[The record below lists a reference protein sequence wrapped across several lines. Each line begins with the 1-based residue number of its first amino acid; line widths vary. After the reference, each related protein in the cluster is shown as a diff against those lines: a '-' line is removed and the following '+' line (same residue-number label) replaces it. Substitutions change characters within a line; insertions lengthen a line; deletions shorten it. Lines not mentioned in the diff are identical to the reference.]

1 MSETPVSE
9 TPEEQ
14 YARIIGSVS
23 SSRRDGTPIQSA
35 GNGAEVDTEGTIG
48 ANPYRLKGDNLV
60 GDSIRQLAKGLTLG
74 GADEAEGF
82 LRGIY
87 QASTSGKSFS
97 DAINEGIDH
106 VRAQNKAFEEAN
118 PRASLG
124 LQVGGGLTTGFI
136 GGGRALA
143 AQGARQLSLGQKIA
157 QGAKVG
163 GAVGATT
170 GALSAEG
177 GFDKEGLTRRATGA
191 AVGGAAGTALGAG
204 FPVVASGAYLAGKTA
219 GRFVPGGSQ
228 RQTENLMRNVGAA
241 DRLPARG
248 QQLGPREVGP
258 TQSPAAALR
267 SELDE
272 IGPEA
277 VVADVGQENVR
288 DLARY
293 TANKFGARETEGM
306 LAERMTNQ
314 GLRIEDT
321 ILGSISARSL
331 PDFLEETEKARRIA
345 AKQNYGELYEMPVS
359 LTPTLKTFFDN
370 KHVQRAWEGAKEI
383 AEVDDII
390 LTPLVATTVS
400 KTGGAPIT
408 EYLNPTLEHLDF
420 LKQGLDDLVTQAY
433 DNKKFKLGER
443 LKYKRNDFK
452 DYVDELTDGE
462 YAKVR
467 SAYAGSRAA
476 EEAAT
481 LGSNFAKNVTSV
493 SVNQLRKLGEH
504 ERESFK
510 VGFADYI
517 VNKVLGTPDQADAVK
532 KIFGNHLARRRLRE
546 ALGGQDGALEALEAR
561 LNAEIKMEKTS
572 AIRFGSRT
580 NPMEEQA
587 KTFNAPQG
595 FVGDVVGAA
604 AGNPLSGAR
613 LAGGLFDKVAA
624 RPEAVAARLQRLLF
638 SQDPKDQEMAIALLT
653 QGQTLGSRSGGMA
666 HALFTPASSFYA
678 ANPDISIDRAL
689 GK

>member
-1 MSETPVSE
+1 M
-9 TPEEQ
+9 
-14 YARIIGSVS
+14 
-23 SSRRDGTPIQSA
+23 
-35 GNGAEVDTEGTIG
+35 
-48 ANPYRLKGDNLV
+48 
-60 GDSIRQLAKGLTLG
+60 
-74 GADEAEGF
+74 
-82 LRGIY
+82 
-87 QASTSGKSFS
+87 
-97 DAINEGIDH
+97 
-106 VRAQNKAFEEAN
+106 
-118 PRASLG
+118 
-124 LQVGGGLTTGFI
+124 
-136 GGGRALA
+136 
-143 AQGARQLSLGQKIA
+143 
-157 QGAKVG
+157 
-163 GAVGATT
+163 
-170 GALSAEG
+170 
-177 GFDKEGLTRRATGA
+177 RRATGA
-191 AVGGAAGTALGAG
+191 LEGGAKGAGLGAA
-204 FPVVASGAYLAGKTA
+204 FPIAASGAYLAGKTA

-248 QQLGPREVGP
+248 HQLGPKEIGP

-277 VVADVGQENVR
+277 VVADIGEENVR

-293 TANKFGARETEGM
+293 TANKFGGREAEGM
-306 LAERMTNQ
+306 LAERMANQ

-321 ILGSISARSL
+321 VLGSISNKSL

-345 AKQNYGELYEMPVS
+345 ARQNYGELYEMPVS
-359 LTPTLKTFFDN
+359 LTPKLKTFFDN

-390 LTPLVATTVS
+390 LTPLVTTTVS
-400 KTGGAPIT
+400 KTGGAPIK

-420 LKQGLDDLVTQAY
+420 LKQGLDDLVTRA
-433 DNKKFKLGER
+433 NNAGNFKLSGR
-443 LKYKRNDFK
+443 LKQKRNDFR
-452 DYVDELTDGE
+452 DYADEVTDGK

-467 SAYAGSRAA
+467 SEYAGSIAA
-476 EEAAT
+476 EEAAI

-510 VGFADYI
+510 VGFADHI
-517 VNKVLGTPDQADAVK
+517 VNKVLGTPDQADVVK

-546 ALGGQDGALEALEAR
+546 ALGGQDGALEALESR
-561 LNAEIKMEKTS
+561 LNAEIKMARTS
-572 AIRFGSRT
+572 DIRFGSRT

-613 LAGGLFDKVAA
+613 LAGSLFDKVAA
-624 RPEAVAARLQRLLF
+624 RPEAVATRLQRLLF

>member
-1 MSETPVSE
+1 MANGNVIAQLERKMRQNAELQPN
-9 TPEEQ
+9 PE
-14 YARIIGSVS
+14 
-23 SSRRDGTPIQSA
+23 D
-35 GNGAEVDTEGTIG
+35 TIG
-48 ANPYRLKGDNLV
+48 AHPYRLKGDNLV
-60 GDSIRQLAKGLTLG
+60 GDSIRQLAQGLSLG

-82 LRGIY
+82 ARGIY
-87 QASTSGKSFS
+87 ETATSEKSFP
-97 DAINEGIDH
+97 DAVNEGIDY
-106 VRAQNKAFEEAN
+106 VRSQNQAFEEAN
-118 PRASLG
+118 PRAALG
-124 LQVGGGLTTGFI
+124 LQVGGGLATGFI

-157 QGAKVG
+157 QGGKVG

-170 GALSAEG
+170 GALTSEG
-177 GFDKEGLTRRATGA
+177 GFDKEGLMRRATGA
-191 AVGGAAGTALGAG
+191 LEGGVKGTVLGAG
-204 FPVVASGAYLAGKTA
+204 FPVLASGAYLAGKTA

-248 QQLGPREVGP
+248 P
-258 TQSPAAALR
+258 AALR

-288 DLARY
+288 DLARH
-293 TANKFGARETEGM
+293 TANKFGGREAEGM

-321 ILGSISARSL
+321 ILGNISNRSL
-331 PDFLEETEKARRIA
+331 PEFLDETDKARRIA
-345 AKQNYGELYEMPVS
+345 ARQSYGKLYEMPVS

-370 KHVQRAWEGAKEI
+370 KHMQRAWEGAKEI

-390 LTPLVATTVS
+390 LTPLVTTTVS
-400 KTGGAPIT
+400 KTGGAPIK

-420 LKQGLDDLVTQAY
+420 LKQGLDDLVTRA
-433 DNKKFKLGER
+433 NKEGNFKLESR
-443 LKYKRNDFK
+443 LKQKRNDFR
-452 DYVDELTDGE
+452 DYVDEITDGAYAQVRSE
-462 YAKVR
+462 YA
-467 SAYAGSRAA
+467 GFIAA
-476 EEAAT
+476 RDAAI
-481 LGSNFAKNVTSV
+481 LGSDFAKNVTSV

-546 ALGGQDGALEALEAR
+546 ALGGHDGALEALETR
-561 LNAEIKMEKTS
+561 IKAEIKMAKTS
-572 AIRFGSRT
+572 DIRFGSRT
-580 NPMEEQA
+580 NPMEEQS

-595 FVGDVVGAA
+595 ILGDVVGAA
-604 AGNPLSGAR
+604 AGHPLSGAR
-613 LAGGLFDKVAA
+613 LGGRLFDKVAA

-653 QGQTLGSRSGGMA
+653 QGQTLGNRSSGMA
-666 HALFTPASSFYA
+666 GALFTPASSFYA

-689 GK
+689 DGRQGRLIIE

>member
-1 MSETPVSE
+1 MANGNLK
-9 TPEEQ
+9 EQ
-14 YARIIGSVS
+14 LRAKML
-23 SSRRDGTPIQSA
+23 QNA
-35 GNGAEVDTEGTIG
+35 AAQANTEGTTES
-48 ANPYRLKGDNLV
+48 NPYRLEGDNLV
-60 GDSIRQLAKGLTLG
+60 GDSIRQLAQGLSLG

-87 QASTSGKSFS
+87 QGATSGKSFS

-118 PRASLG
+118 PRAALG
-124 LQVGGGLTTGFI
+124 LQVGGGLATGFV

-163 GAVGATT
+163 GVVGGTT
-170 GALSAEG
+170 GALTAEG
-177 GFDKEGLTRRATGA
+177 GFDVEGLSRRGTGA
-191 AVGGAAGTALGAG
+191 LVGGAAGTALGAG
-204 FPVVASGAYLAGKTA
+204 FPVAGAGAYLAGKTA
-219 GRFVPGGSQ
+219 SRLVPGGSQ

-248 QQLGPREVGP
+248 HQLGPKEVGP

-277 VVADVGQENVR
+277 VVADVGQENVQ

-293 TANKFGARETEGM
+293 TVSKFGGREAEGM
-306 LAERMTNQ
+306 LAERMANQ

-321 ILGSISARSL
+321 VLGSISARSL

-359 LTPTLKTFFDN
+359 LTPTLKTFFNN
-370 KHVQRAWEGAKEI
+370 KHVQRAWGGAKEI

-390 LTPLVATTVS
+390 LTPLVTTTVS
-400 KTGGAPIT
+400 KTGDAPIKK
-408 EYLNPTLEHLDF
+408 YLNPTLEHLDF
-420 LKQGLDDLVTQAY
+420 LKQGLDDLVTRA
-433 DNKKFKLGER
+433 NNAGKFKLASR
-443 LKYKRNDFK
+443 LKQKRNDFR
-452 DYVDELTDGE
+452 DYVDELTDGK

-467 SAYAGSRAA
+467 SEYAGSIAA

-493 SVNQLRKLGEH
+493 SVNQLRKLGKH

-510 VGFADYI
+510 VGFADHI

-546 ALGGQDGALEALEAR
+546 ALGGQHGALEALEAR
-561 LNAEIKMEKTS
+561 LKAEIKMAKTS
-572 AIRFGSRT
+572 DIRFGSRT
-580 NPMEEQA
+580 TPMKEQA
-587 KTFNAPQG
+587 KTFGASQEIL
-595 FVGDVVGAA
+595 GDIVGAA
-604 AGNPLSGAR
+604 AGHPLSGAR

-624 RPEAVAARLQRLLF
+624 RPEAVAKRLQRLLF
-638 SQDPKDQEMAIALLT
+638 SQNPKDQEMAIALLT

-689 GK
+689 GN

>member
-1 MSETPVSE
+1 MANINQKKL
-9 TPEEQ
+9 TPEEI
-14 YARIIGSVS
+14 ARRKEELRSKMTTSVS
-23 SSRRDGTPIQSA
+23 SGVAAPQSD
-35 GNGAEVDTEGTIG
+35 AESTIS
-48 ANPYRLKGDNLV
+48 ANPYRLEGDNLI
-60 GDSIRQLAKGLTLG
+60 GDSIRQLTQGLTLG

-87 QASTSGKSFS
+87 QGATSGKSFS

-118 PRASLG
+118 PRAALG
-124 LQVGGGLTTGFI
+124 LQVGGGLATGFV

-143 AQGARQLSLGQKIA
+143 AQGAKQLSLGQRIA
-157 QGAKVG
+157 QGGKVG
-163 GAVGATT
+163 GTIGATT
-170 GALSAEG
+170 GALTSEG
-177 GFDKEGLTRRATGA
+177 GFDQEGLMRRATGA
-191 AVGGAAGTALGAG
+191 LEGGAIGAGLGAA
-204 FPVVASGAYLAGKTA
+204 FPVATSGAYLAGKTA
-219 GRFVPGGSQ
+219 GRFIPGGSQ

-248 QQLGPREVGP
+248 HQLGPKEIGP
-258 TQSPAAALR
+258 TKSPAVALK

-293 TANKFGARETEGM
+293 TANKFGGREAEGM
-306 LAERMTNQ
+306 LAERMANQ

-321 ILGSISARSL
+321 VLGSISNKSL

-345 AKQNYGELYEMPVS
+345 ARQNYGELYEMPVS
-359 LTPTLKTFFDN
+359 LTPKLKTFFDN
-370 KHVQRAWEGAKEI
+370 KHVQRAWKGAKEI

-390 LTPLVATTVS
+390 LTPLVTKTVF
-400 KTGGAPIT
+400 KTGDAPIKQ
-408 EYLNPTLEHLDF
+408 YLNPTLEHLDF
-420 LKQGLDDLVTQAY
+420 LKQGLDDLVTRA
-433 DNKKFKLGER
+433 NNAGNFKLSGR
-443 LKYKRNDFK
+443 LKQKRNDFR
-452 DYVDELTDGE
+452 DYVDELTDGK

-467 SAYAGSRAA
+467 SEYAGSIAA
-476 EEAAT
+476 EEAAI

-493 SVNQLRKLGEH
+493 SVNQLKKLGEH

-510 VGFADYI
+510 VGFADNI

-546 ALGGQDGALEALEAR
+546 ALGGQDGALEALEER
-561 LNAEIKMEKTS
+561 LKAEIAMEKTS
-572 AIRFGSRT
+572 AIRFNSRT
-580 NPMEEQA
+580 TPMAEQA
-587 KTFNAPQG
+587 TTFGASQG
-595 FVGDVVGAA
+595 ILGDVVSAA
-604 AGNPLSGAR
+604 AGHPLSGAR
-613 LAGGLFDKVAA
+613 LGGRLFDKVAT

-638 SQDPKDQEMAIALLT
+638 SQNPKDQEMAIALLT

>member
-1 MSETPVSE
+1 MANGNVIAQLERKMRQNAELQPN
-9 TPEEQ
+9 PE
-14 YARIIGSVS
+14 
-23 SSRRDGTPIQSA
+23 
-35 GNGAEVDTEGTIG
+35 DTI
-48 ANPYRLKGDNLV
+48 AAHPYRLKGDNRAV
-60 GDSIRQLAKGLTLG
+60 GSIRQLAQGFSLG

-82 LRGIY
+82 ARGIY
-87 QASTSGKSFS
+87 EASTSGKSFP
-97 DAINEGIDH
+97 DAVNEGIDY
-106 VRAQNKAFEEAN
+106 VRDQNQAFEEAN
-118 PRASLG
+118 PGGALG
-124 LQVGGGLTTGFI
+124 LQVGGGLATGFI

-143 AQGARQLSLGQKIA
+143 AQGARQLSLGQRIA
-157 QGAKVG
+157 QGGKVG

-170 GALSAEG
+170 GALTSEG
-177 GFDKEGLTRRATGA
+177 GFDKEGLMRRATGA
-191 AVGGAAGTALGAG
+191 LEGGAKGAVLGAA
-204 FPVVASGAYLAGKTA
+204 FPVLASGAYLAGKTA

-228 RQTENLMRNVGAA
+228 RQAENLMKNVGAA

-248 QQLGPREVGP
+248 QTVGPKEVGP
-258 TQSPAAALR
+258 SQSAAAALR

-277 VVADVGQENVR
+277 VVADIGGENVR

-293 TANKFGARETEGM
+293 TANKFGGREAEGM

-321 ILGSISARSL
+321 ILGSISATSL
-331 PDFLEETEKARRIA
+331 GDFIEETDKARRIA
-345 AKQNYGELYEMPVS
+345 ARQSYGELYEMPVS

-370 KHVQRAWEGAKEI
+370 KHMQRAWEGAKEI

-390 LTPLVATTVS
+390 LTPLVKTTVS
-400 KTGGAPIT
+400 KTGGAPIK
-408 EYLNPTLEHLDF
+408 EYLNPTLENLDF
-420 LKQGLDDLVTQAY
+420 LKQGLDDLVTRA
-433 DNKKFKLGER
+433 NKDGNFKLQSR
-443 LKYKRNDFK
+443 LKQKRNDFR
-452 DYVDELTDGE
+452 DYIDEITDGA

-467 SAYAGSRAA
+467 SEYAGFIAA
-476 EEAAT
+476 RDAAI
-481 LGSNFAKNVTSV
+481 LGSDFAKNVTSV

-546 ALGGQDGALEALEAR
+546 ALGEQDGALEALETR
-561 LNAEIKMEKTS
+561 IKAEIKMAETS
-572 AIRFGSRT
+572 NIRFGSRT

-587 KTFNAPQG
+587 KTFDAPQG

-604 AGNPLSGAR
+604 AGSPLSGAR
-613 LAGGLFDKVAA
+613 LAGSLFDKVAT

-653 QGQTLGSRSGGMA
+653 QGQTVGNRSSGMA
-666 HALFTPASSFYA
+666 GALFTPASSFYA

-689 GK
+689 DGRQGRLIIE